1 MISTL
6 DVTKK
11 DRIFACLKLKTEIA
25 SEASPSQ
32 TGLLLGLIIDM
43 LVTPM
48 LCCSI
53 YPNAAIFPL
62 KKQVQ
67 TYIAAITGD
76 LVSEEVITVSL
87 AHLHRLTVM
96 KAATL
101 TETKKAMRYRL
112 TGKESICSL
121 TRRMAHSL

>member
-1 MISTL
+1 MDGNTVISTL

-11 DRIFACLKLKTEIA
+11 DRIFACSKLKMVTA
-25 SEASPSQ
+25 SEASPSR

-43 LVTPM
+43 LVNPM

-62 KKQVQ
+62 KKQEQ

-76 LVSEEVITVSL
+76 LWL
-87 AHLHRLTVM
+87 
-96 KAATL
+96 
-101 TETKKAMRYRL
+101 
-112 TGKESICSL
+112 
-121 TRRMAHSL
+121 